1 MSDKFSITKQR
12 MEALTDGVFGVAMT
26 ILILEVK
33 VPDIA
38 NRADVGALLQ
48 VFRQNADMVIT
59 YFLSFA
65 MLGLFWI
72 WHHRLASKVRAI
84 NLPLLLWS
92 LTFLAFICM
101 FPFAAAVFG
110 RYVLAGN
117 VAGLL
122 IYLPTVFFILFSQTM
137 YFRTAMNMGLLNDDI
152 PLRERRSAHRHNLL
166 WTGLFTLSC
175 VPAAMA
181 AGRTAIA
188 GVAAI
193 AIALLWRAFV
203 WR

>member
-1 MSDKFSITKQR
+1 MAYNFSITKER
-12 MEALTDGVFGVAMT
+12 MDALTDGVFGVAMT
-26 ILILEVK
+26 LLILEVK

-38 NRADVGALLQ
+38 NRADVHALLQ
-48 VFRQNADMVIT
+48 VLRQHLDTIVT

-65 MLGLFWI
+65 MLGLFWV
-72 WHHRLASKVRAI
+72 WHHRLSSKVRAI
-84 NLPLLLWS
+84 NLPILLWS

-110 RYVLAGN
+110 RYVFAGN

-122 IYLPTVFFILFSQTM
+122 VYLPTVFFILFSQTM
-137 YFRTAMNMGLLNDDI
+137 YFRTAMKKGLLH
-152 PLRERRSAHRHNLL
+152 PEVLERDQRSAHRHNLL

-175 VPAAMA
+175 VPAALA
-181 AGRTAIA
+181 AHI
-188 GVAAI
+188 GVAASVGVI
-193 AIALLWRAFV
+193 GATMLWRSFR